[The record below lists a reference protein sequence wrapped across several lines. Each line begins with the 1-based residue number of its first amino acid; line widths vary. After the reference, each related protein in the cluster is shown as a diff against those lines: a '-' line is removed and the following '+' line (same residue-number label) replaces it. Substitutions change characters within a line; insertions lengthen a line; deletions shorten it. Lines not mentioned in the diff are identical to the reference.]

1 MNKKQH
7 FYSFLES
14 ITDSNNADLIVAVKE
29 AFAITE
35 SIHNIAMPSPST
47 RELRG
52 SSVSTPQAPQ
62 DIQARNAERLS
73 AQKKNNVIS
82 GRVKSHMTN
91 IVSELSKD
99 PTIAMLVEPW
109 IKETLIPAIK
119 AAKGEKTGV
128 FGKIKGFF
136 GEGVEGEDCTLEEGV
151 DGAVEEE
158 NPAFQAI
165 DDSEELDVPAEFDD
179 FDDADEVGGVY
190 GGVKR
195 PTVADK
201 ARVKQSRVQY

>member
-1 MNKKQH
+1 MNKTEQ

-14 ITDSNNADLIVAVKE
+14 ITDSDNTDLIETVKE

-35 SIHNIAMPSPST
+35 AGIHNFPMSTPIT

-52 SSVSTPQAPQ
+52 NSPESTQSQQ
-62 DIQARNAERLS
+62 DIDTRNAERL
-73 AQKKNNVIS
+73 AVQKKNNVIS

-91 IVSELSKD
+91 IVNELSKD
-99 PTIAMLVEPW
+99 PSVALLIEPW
-109 IKETLIPAIK
+109 MKETLIPAIK

-136 GEGVEGEDCTLEEGV
+136 GEGVEGEL
-151 DGAVEEE
+151 EEE
-158 NPAFQAI
+158 NPEFQAQ
-165 DDSEELDVPAEFDD
+165 DDSEELDKPAEFDD
-179 FDDADEVGGVY
+179 FDDEDGEVGGVY

-201 ARVKQSRVQY
+201 ARIKQSRVQY